1 MEREKAE
8 NDRKFNVRETQARLK
23 IEEHTQKITE
33 FEHRKK
39 REMEIQRSVMEEG
52 LLASERKI
60 REENSVEEV
69 DQLVREMQATAD
81 ADVKKMQSKHEKELA
96 NRIKQADAIVETV
109 NKQLSKDMAKLEQEN
124 AAQHSALQET
134 LTQREASLRK
144 KREETRQTQDR
155 IQGELKLQNVLNWL
169 NFVTEKTKWKW

>member
-1 MEREKAE
+1 
-8 NDRKFNVRETQARLK
+8 
-23 IEEHTQKITE
+23 
-33 FEHRKK
+33 
-39 REMEIQRSVMEEG
+39 MEEG